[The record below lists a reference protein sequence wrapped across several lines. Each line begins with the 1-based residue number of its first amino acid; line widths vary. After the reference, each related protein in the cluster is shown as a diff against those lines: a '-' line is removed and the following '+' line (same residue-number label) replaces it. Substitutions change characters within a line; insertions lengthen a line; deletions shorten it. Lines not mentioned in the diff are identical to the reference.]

1 MNCSKGGKRMDLVK
15 YGGIDGIIESI
26 EAIRGSGESLY
37 DNEFW
42 GTVIKCLKDYKC
54 LKNGNRNDNDAGWPD
69 LPKIG
74 DRHEMGG

>member
-1 MNCSKGGKRMDLVK
+1 MDLAK

-42 GTVIKCLKDYKC
+42 GTVIKCLEDYKQ
-54 LKNGNRNDNDAGWPD
+54 LKISNRNDGWPD